1 MALSA
6 SADHDG
12 YLVVTSGANYV
23 YGGTSVPAPA
33 FAGIAALL
41 NQSVVQSGSQTSAGL
56 GNINPKLYSLAQTDA
71 GVFHDIATGDNIV
84 TVVSCTRRVRNCNSS
99 AVGFSAT
106 AGYDQATGL
115 GSLDVGA
122 LVTVWNSGNSV
133 P

>member
-1 MALSA
+1 
-6 SADHDG
+6 
-12 YLVVTSGANYV
+12 
-23 YGGTSVPAPA
+23 
-33 FAGIAALL
+33 
-41 NQSVVQSGSQTSAGL
+41 
-56 GNINPKLYSLAQTDA
+56 
-71 GVFHDIATGDNIV
+71 
-84 TVVSCTRRVRNCNSS
+84 VRNCNSS